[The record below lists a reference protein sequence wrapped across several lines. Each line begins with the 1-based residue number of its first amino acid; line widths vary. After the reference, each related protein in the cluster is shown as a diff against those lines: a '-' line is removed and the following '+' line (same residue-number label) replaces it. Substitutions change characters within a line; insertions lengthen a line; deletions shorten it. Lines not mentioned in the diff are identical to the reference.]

1 VPAPTSP
8 TTQVRT
14 KSVYDSAEPAD
25 GRRVL
30 ATRYWPRGVARAAV
44 DEYVS
49 ALAPSRELLHAFKD
63 GAMDWDAF
71 RERYLEEMS
80 APAARAEIARLAE
93 RAASEPVTL
102 LCVCRQ
108 ESRCHRS
115 LLRELIAK
123 TGPREE

>member
-1 VPAPTSP
+1 MPAPNSP

-14 KSVYDSAEPAD
+14 KSVYEPAEPAD

-30 ATRYWPRGVARAAV
+30 VTRYWPRGVARAAV

-71 RERYLEEMS
+71 RERYLAEMS
-80 APAARAEIARLAE
+80 APPARAEIARLAE

-102 LCVCRQ
+102 LCVCRE

-115 LLRELIAK
+115 LLRELVANSA
-123 TGPREE
+123 PREE

>member
-1 VPAPTSP
+1 MPAPNSP
-8 TTQVRT
+8 TALLHT

-30 ATRYWPRGVARAAV
+30 VTRYWPRGVARAAV
-44 DEYVS
+44 DEYAS

-71 RERYLEEMS
+71 RERYLVEMS

-93 RAASEPVTL
+93 GAASEPLTL
-102 LCVCRQ
+102 LCVCRE

-115 LLRELIAK
+115 LLRELVTKI
-123 TGPREE
+123 GPREE

>member
-1 VPAPTSP
+1 VPAPTSS
-8 TTQVRT
+8 TTRPQS

-30 ATRYWPRGVARAAV
+30 VTQYWPRGVPRAAV
-44 DEYVS
+44 DEYVR
-49 ALAPSRELLHAFKD
+49 ALAPTRELLHAFKD
-63 GAMDWDAF
+63 GAIDWGTF
-71 RERYLEEMS
+71 RKRYREEMN
-80 APAARAEIARLAE
+80 APPAQAEIARLAE

-102 LCVCRQ
+102 LCVCRE
-108 ESRCHRS
+108 ESSCHRS

>member
-1 VPAPTSP
+1 MPAPNSP
-8 TTQVRT
+8 TTQART
-14 KSVYDSAEPAD
+14 KSVYEPAEPAD

-30 ATRYWPRGVARAAV
+30 VTRYWPRGVARAAV

-71 RERYLEEMS
+71 RERYLVEMS

-93 RAASEPVTL
+93 RAGSEPVTL
-102 LCVCRQ
+102 LCVCRE